1 MTLMSDIIF
10 SREWSMPSSKT
21 FSILPI
27 RDLLNRYVGGVTVD
41 PFANGSRVASVTNDI
56 DPQYDTDHHLDAVE
70 FLELFDDASV
80 DCVLF
85 DPPYSPRQLSEC
97 YRKLGRAVNMET
109 TQSSFWTR
117 IKREIGRIV
126 KPSGI
131 VVSCGWSSGG
141 CGKKLGFKLVE
152 ILMVPHGAGHNDTI
166 VTVERKYPDTQMN
179 LWSESK

>member
-1 MTLMSDIIF
+1 MILMAEIMF
-10 SREWSMPSSKT
+10 SREWAMPSSKT

-70 FLELFDDASV
+70 FLELFDNASV

-85 DPPYSPRQLSEC
+85 DPPYSVRQVSEC
-97 YRKLGRAVNMET
+97 YRRLGRVVNMET
-109 TQSSFWTR
+109 TQASFWTC
-117 IKREIGRIV
+117 IKREIGRIT

-131 VVSCGWSSGG
+131 VVSCGWNSGG
-141 CGKKLGFKLVE
+141 CGKKLGFKLIELLLVA
-152 ILMVPHGAGHNDTI
+152 HGGPHNDTI
-166 VTVERKYPDTQMN
+166 VTVERKNPDRQLN